1 MESWRLT
8 FDSPLSSLIK
18 SNVMRRLVAATPRDR
33 HLDNVARMS
42 VISCAYHVEFVFPS
56 GSCPK
61 LGHRREGIFKAKVGQ
76 TRRTAHWPGGY
87 AQGPPSPR
95 SCSCMQCG
103 TAAGGYMAC
112 PPPDNHKAT
121 FRLEVKHGIIS
132 ANNKVI
138 RLLF

>member
-76 TRRTAHWPGGY
+76 TRRTAHCTGRE
-87 AQGPPSPR
+87 ARPR
-95 SCSCMQCG
+95 ALPLLAVAVACN
-103 TAAGGYMAC
+103 AGLQLEGIWLA
-112 PPPDNHKAT
+112 
-121 FRLEVKHGIIS
+121 RLRITTKQHLGS
-132 ANNKVI
+132 
-138 RLLF
+138 RSSMGLFLRTIK